1 MTRATTARDHPPE
14 EAGEDTSFARGLRR
28 GRGTEAAV
36 AVVRGVIP
44 FLDVDDSVPEI
55 EPLVG
60 LVGEGAFAA
69 GSAMADR
76 PTPTPI
82 PTPNPTSTSAAG

>member
-1 MTRATTARDHPPE
+1 
-14 EAGEDTSFARGLRR
+14 
-28 GRGTEAAV
+28 
-36 AVVRGVIP
+36 VRGVIP